1 MSSCE
6 QFSAFQQR
14 SEYCGPWWRSRKRG
28 AAMTAFE
35 FAKLVDV
42 GALMP
47 GLLYPY
53 QSDGVAFL
61 LSKKG
66 AVLVVCAATSNCSA
80 LA

>member
-1 MSSCE
+1 
-6 QFSAFQQR
+6 
-14 SEYCGPWWRSRKRG
+14 
-28 AAMTAFE
+28 MTAFE